1 MRKSKDPTIIQDK
14 LEAQN
19 QGGQFDINED
29 SEFDENIKDRDEQ
42 DTEES
47 EERGLEMEIDDSDLM
62 TNRLLLDGQYKLFII
77 YPETRFKVVFDVIIT
92 V

>member
-1 MRKSKDPTIIQDK
+1 MRKSKDPAIIQDK